1 MNTQQ
6 LESFLSVAEHL
17 NFARAAEALNIT
29 QSAVSRQIHALE
41 DELGT
46 KLFHRTSRSVVL
58 TPSGVMFH
66 EDAKNFMRNLRIAT
80 AKIGRHSKENI
91 QVLAIGCSSETDG
104 RLLAKLLQGCRKNLP
119 ELHPFLQVIPHR
131 SIISLFFQGDLD
143 VLFGFQE
150 NVPAHDGIIYRELLK
165 IPVCCAVS
173 PEHKYAEKERISE
186 QELCSENI
194 IICYSYPIPSKVL
207 NRQKSLEK
215 NYELS
220 NVYYCDNP
228 DAQKVLVKA
237 GYGFAILPQ
246 TTLDDRDICYIPL
259 EDEGTVSYGVFY
271 KKDTSNPLLKN
282 FIRVVVN

>member
-1 MNTQQ
+1 M
-6 LESFLSVAEHL
+6 
-17 NFARAAEALNIT
+17 
-29 QSAVSRQIHALE
+29 
-41 DELGT
+41 
-46 KLFHRTSRSVVL
+46 
-58 TPSGVMFH
+58 
-66 EDAKNFMRNLRIAT
+66 
-80 AKIGRHSKENI
+80 
-91 QVLAIGCSSETDG
+91 
-104 RLLAKLLQGCRKNLP
+104 
-119 ELHPFLQVIPHR
+119 
-131 SIISLFFQGDLD
+131 
-143 VLFGFQE
+143 FGFQE